1 MTSTKLNLEHAK
13 AFQIY
18 RWLQGKFLMYTVT
31 RKWVYMLNY
40 MVVYTEKIVN
50 ISQVMQYR
58 VEILVDK

>member
-1 MTSTKLNLEHAK
+1 
-13 AFQIY
+13 
-18 RWLQGKFLMYTVT
+18 MYTVT

-40 MVVYTEKIVN
+40 MVVYTKKIVN

>member
-1 MTSTKLNLEHAK
+1 
-13 AFQIY
+13 
-18 RWLQGKFLMYTVT
+18 
-31 RKWVYMLNY
+31 MLNY

>member
-1 MTSTKLNLEHAK
+1 
-13 AFQIY
+13 
-18 RWLQGKFLMYTVT
+18 MYTVT

-40 MVVYTEKIVN
+40 MVAYTEKIVN

>member
-1 MTSTKLNLEHAK
+1 
-13 AFQIY
+13 
-18 RWLQGKFLMYTVT
+18 MYTVT
-31 RKWVYMLNY
+31 RKWVYVLNY

>member
-1 MTSTKLNLEHAK
+1 MALSTN
-13 AFQIY
+13 
-18 RWLQGKFLMYTVT
+18 QG
-31 RKWVYMLNY
+31 VYMLNY

>member
-1 MTSTKLNLEHAK
+1 
-13 AFQIY
+13 
-18 RWLQGKFLMYTVT
+18 MYTVT
-31 RKWVYMLNY
+31 RKWVYKLNY